1 LNEQEQRLKNIK
13 KQMQAQPA
21 ANSILEGELKRNAEL
36 LATRQTQL
44 DQVLIEPIATGR
56 PIGKGEAG
64 MLDDAVKV
72 AVTGLKME
80 ITKLFSDYNAFMT
93 FLPQVNRLRAQAQPA
108 SKP

>member
-1 LNEQEQRLKNIK
+1 MNRSSASK

-21 ANSILEGELKRNAEL
+21 ANSILEGELKRSNAEL

-56 PIGKGEAG
+56 PIGKGEAR

>member
-1 LNEQEQRLKNIK
+1 
-13 KQMQAQPA
+13 MQAQPS

-44 DQVLIEPIATGR
+44 DQVLGEPIATGR

-64 MLDDAVKV
+64 VLDDAVKV

-80 ITKLFSDYNAFMT
+80 ITKLFADYNAFMT
-93 FLPQVNRLRAQAQPA
+93 FLPQVNSLRAQVQPA
-108 SKP
+108 SNP

>member
-1 LNEQEQRLKNIK
+1 
-13 KQMQAQPA
+13 
-21 ANSILEGELKRNAEL
+21 
-36 LATRQTQL
+36 
-44 DQVLIEPIATGR
+44 
-56 PIGKGEAG
+56 